1 MRCSLRVTSS
11 FLVSSFLNCPCVL
24 NPAEEAELCS
34 RPDNCGRYPY
44 SSLPSG
50 PAHPLADVLH
60 HRVELWRVAVLD
72 IFDIEHVLGAPT
84 HAVVTGPMIERKL
97 RGQVAELG
105 GRIGSL

>member
-1 MRCSLRVTSS
+1 M
-11 FLVSSFLNCPCVL
+11 
-24 NPAEEAELCS
+24 
-34 RPDNCGRYPY
+34 
-44 SSLPSG
+44 
-50 PAHPLADVLH
+50 LH

-105 GRIGSL
+105 GRIGSLQYSDAVVLIRQSNLERDRHQA